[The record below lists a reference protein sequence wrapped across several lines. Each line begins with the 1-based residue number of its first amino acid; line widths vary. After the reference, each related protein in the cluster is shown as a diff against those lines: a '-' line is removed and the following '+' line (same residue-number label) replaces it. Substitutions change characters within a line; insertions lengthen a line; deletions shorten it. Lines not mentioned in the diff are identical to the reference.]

1 VAVVSVYFVCY
12 APLYLQRLLLA
23 IITLNSNLHS
33 EFHLLSNFLAYLY
46 VISGITFYF
55 GSVINPILYN
65 IVSNKYRRAFRD
77 LVCCRLKHRRKLTKT
92 INQHLLQI
100 NRLQKQ
106 QVNYSVRQQQQQQFL
121 ETNQFNNIKFY
132 QDTNSKNTTQ
142 KITLTVSEK
151 PKSINSH
158 QKNKHLNLYQ

>member
-1 VAVVSVYFVCY
+1 VAVVTAFFVCY

-23 IITLNSNLHS
+23 IITLNSNFHTELHL
-33 EFHLLSNFLAYLY
+33 FSNFLAYLY

-77 LVCCRLKHRRKLTKT
+77 LVCCRLMHRRKLTKT
-92 INQHLLQI
+92 NNQHLLQI

-106 QVNYSVRQQQQQQFL
+106 QVNYSGRQKQFL
-121 ETNQFNNIKFY
+121 EINQFNNIKLY
-132 QDTNSKNTTQ
+132 QDTNSKNTKQ
-142 KITLTVSEK
+142 KITLTLTEK